1 MNSANLPDRDEVLEE
16 LGPDFINAYIQS
28 VDNARDDYK
37 ELREWNTD
45 WVPGYAVRTVAS
57 FIHDRIWSHL
67 LQLTSEFKH
76 VSVIDND
83 PTREVYVGTKYK
95 IRIKRHS
102 EKDKIANA
110 ATKSTQQFWSPGT
123 LTLDGMEEIRLALG
137 YVWDPELREIQE
149 PVLSFRIAVDDP
161 LWSVKLH
168 TDSGKDVGYIWTPYD
183 PDLPEIDISAVAANL
198 EEGEQ
203 G

>member
-1 MNSANLPDRDEVLEE
+1 MNSPNLPGRDEVLEE
-16 LGPDFINAYIQS
+16 LGPDFVNAYIQS
-28 VDNARDDYK
+28 VGNAKDDYSAF
-37 ELREWNTD
+37 REWRTD

-57 FIHDRIWSHL
+57 FIHDRIWYHL
-67 LQLTSEFKH
+67 LQLTNELRR

-102 EKDKIANA
+102 EKDQISNA
-110 ATKSTQQFWSPGT
+110 ATKSTQQFWSQGT
-123 LTLDGMEEIRLALG
+123 LALDGMEEIRLALG
-137 YVWDPELREIQE
+137 YVWDRDLREINE
-149 PVLSFRIAVDDP
+149 PVLSCRITVDEP

-168 TDSGKDVGYIWTPYD
+168 PDSGTDVGYIWEPYD
-183 PDLPEIDISAVAANL
+183 PDLPEVDISAVAAEL

-203 G
+203 V